1 MTTLVDDL
9 RQAWRQVRRQPGVAI
24 AIVATLTLA
33 LGVNT
38 ALFSILRA
46 VVFGA
51 VPVHDPD
58 TLAAVYTIDRK
69 NPGHMPVS
77 DMTAFDVR
85 EALGD
90 EVPLTLFAVRS
101 VSVATPSGR
110 TQVTAIL
117 ATANYFDVV
126 GVTPA
131 LGTGF
136 RATEDV
142 GPVVEEV
149 VVSHAFWR
157 QKLGGDPDV
166 IGRPLVV
173 EGVPLTI
180 VGVGPEGFAGTNLFD
195 AAVFVPYASHT
206 TVFPEVPW
214 FGMRRFLAFEVLA
227 RLPESVPFDRF
238 EARIAEIADRIAAA
252 NPDEIGTR
260 RLHAV
265 PFAHAILG
273 PDQRAT
279 VVLAATLGGTIVGF
293 VLLVACANAANLLLA
308 RASTRHGEL
317 ALRGVLGATPWR
329 LLRQALLEALLLA
342 GCAGLLSLAIAPV
355 LRDGLWLLRPPL
367 LEMASLRP
375 AIDARVLGFT
385 AAATVATGLIFGAAP
400 ALRAVRVDVTSPLR
414 HHTTAGA
421 ASHRQMRSGLVIVQV
436 ALSFVALLAAGLLS
450 RSVMNATA
458 VDPGFAVD
466 ELTAFDLRATP
477 TVAAQITDELSR
489 MPSIDAAAASTQLPF
504 GHNEFRRTI
513 AVDTPSRTDA
523 PSGLLVRTAS
533 VDPGWR
539 AAMGI
544 ARLAGRDF
552 DRDDDS
558 GHPMVA
564 LVNDTF
570 ATVYWDGGWPVGQRI
585 RFAGVRDPVEIVGVV
600 ATTKTG
606 SVTESPQPFVYLPLG
621 QWPHQGDL
629 QLVVRASN
637 SDTAIATVMSA
648 LEQRDDATVSRA
660 RTFAEDRDAAL
671 GPMRSAAV
679 LLLLFGALAVALA
692 TSGIHAVMTYAV
704 RQRTREI
711 GIRMA
716 LGAQPHHVH
725 RQLLGETAGL
735 VLVGNGLGVAGGLV
749 LQHALAD
756 HLFAVPLGD
765 AITFGGVALVVTAA
779 ALIAA
784 WCPARAATRIDPA
797 RAIHHG

>member
-1 MTTLVDDL
+1 MTTLADDL
-9 RQAWRQVRRQPGVAI
+9 RQAWRQLRRQPGVAL

-58 TLAAVYTIDRK
+58 ALVAIYTVDRK

-77 DMTAFDVR
+77 DATAFDVR
-85 EALGD
+85 DALGD
-90 EVPLTLFAVRS
+90 EVPLTFFAVRS
-101 VSVATPSGR
+101 VAVATPEGR
-110 TQVTAIL
+110 TQVAAIL
-117 ATANYFDVV
+117 ATANYFDVI
-126 GVTPA
+126 GVPPA

-136 RATEDV
+136 TATADLGADV
-142 GPVVEEV
+142 DEV

-157 QKLGGDPDV
+157 SHLAADPDV
-166 IGRPLVV
+166 VGQRLVV

-195 AAVFVPYASHT
+195 ASVFVPYASHGA
-206 TVFPEVPW
+206 VFPEVPW
-214 FGMRRFLAFEVLA
+214 FGMRRFLAFEILA
-227 RLPESVPFDRF
+227 RLPESLPFEVFD
-238 EARIAEIADRIAAA
+238 ARITAIAERIAAA

-279 VVLAATLGGTIVGF
+279 VVLAAALGGTIVGF

-317 ALRGVLGATPWR
+317 ALRGVLGATPGR

-342 GCAGLLSLAIAPV
+342 GCAGLLSIAIAPT

-367 LEMASLRP
+367 LEMASLQP
-375 AIDARVLGFT
+375 AIDGRVLGFT
-385 AAATVATGLIFGAAP
+385 AAATLATGLIFGAAP
-400 ALRAVRVDVTSPLR
+400 ALRAARIDVTSPLR
-414 HHTTAGA
+414 HHATAGA
-421 ASHRQMRSGLVIVQV
+421 ASHRRVRSALVVTQV
-436 ALSFVALLAAGLLS
+436 ALSFVALLAAGLLL
-450 RSVMNATA
+450 RSVTNATA

-466 ELTAFDLRATP
+466 ELAAFDLHATP
-477 TVAAQITDELSR
+477 TAAAQITDALAD
-489 MPSIDAAAASTQLPF
+489 MPGIEAAAVASQLPF

-513 AVDTPSRTDA
+513 AVDAPTRPDA
-523 PSGLLVRTAS
+523 PTGLLVRTAS

-544 ARLAGRDF
+544 AELAGRDF
-552 DRDDDS
+552 HGDDDS
-558 GHPMVA
+558 KHPMVA
-564 LVNDTF
+564 IVNDTF
-570 ATVYWDGGWPVGQRI
+570 AAVYWDGATPIGQNI
-585 RFAGVRDPVEIVGVV
+585 RFAGVRDPVRIVGVV
-600 ATTKTG
+600 TTTKTG
-606 SVTESPQPFVYLPLG
+606 SVTETPQPFVYIPLA
-621 QWPHQGDL
+621 QWPHQADL
-629 QLVVRASN
+629 QLVVRSSAPE
-637 SDTAIATVMSA
+637 ATIEAVMAA
-648 LEQRDDATVSRA
+648 LDARDDATVSRP
-660 RTFAEDRDAAL
+660 RRLTEDRDAAL

-716 LGAQPHHVH
+716 LGAQAHHVH
-725 RQLLGETAGL
+725 RQLLGEAVAL
-735 VLVGNGLGVAGGLV
+735 VLVGNGLGVAGGLI
-749 LQHALAD
+749 LQHALTD

-765 AITFGGVALVVTAA
+765 AITFGGVALVVTVA
-779 ALIAA
+779 ALAAA

-797 RAIHHG
+797 RAIHHR